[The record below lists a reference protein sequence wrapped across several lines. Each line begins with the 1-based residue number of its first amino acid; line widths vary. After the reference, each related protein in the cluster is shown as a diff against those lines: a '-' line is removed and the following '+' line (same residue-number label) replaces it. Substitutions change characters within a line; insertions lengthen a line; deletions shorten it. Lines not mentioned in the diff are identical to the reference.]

1 MESAIPTVTEP
12 ASADDEALTAADT
25 GRPGTVHSGVG
36 QVASV
41 LPLLVGSTAL
51 AAALAFY
58 MGREYQR
65 GYLSEWGLPYS
76 AFSFTPYELMVSSS
90 QMIVAAILFGS
101 VLTMNFFGDDARDFF
116 FSIFLRNRGKQK
128 VPSLAE
134 MSRSDRLLRLIWGLV
149 GVSAFFGFFGYV
161 LVDAI
166 ITDSPSNVILP
177 VMTIMFLVFWLASG
191 QLDQKG
197 ARALVIGVTM
207 ALVIFFVIVLP
218 GRLGAERA
226 RQERRHLEVL
236 PRVEFVLAHPL
247 GTKTERVEPQGLVSG
262 PWRVIIVNEG
272 RYWLIKDD
280 ERATEIVQISEA
292 AISSVRYL
300 PEE

>member
-1 MESAIPTVTEP
+1 
-12 ASADDEALTAADT
+12 
-25 GRPGTVHSGVG
+25 
-36 QVASV
+36 
-41 LPLLVGSTAL
+41 
-51 AAALAFY
+51 